1 MLPEMPSTMLGHER
15 PPRRARPDD
24 PGQPGAGDAGRR
36 SDAAR
41 SAARPDTDTGGAVID
56 TPKVRHAILKPADI
70 HSVGPARADTYT
82 TTFADTSGP
91 YDSTYTVTVTDCA
104 CSRDTGTVC
113 PAHTGHTVSD
123 AGSAA
128 LNPDSD
134 PAT

>member
-24 PGQPGAGDAGRR
+24 PGQPGAGDTRGR

-41 SAARPDTDTGGAVID
+41 SAAGAYTDCVC
-56 TPKVRHAILKPADI
+56 
-70 HSVGPARADTYT
+70 DTY
-82 TTFADTSGP
+82 AKCVARCL
-91 YDSTYTVTVTDCA
+91 DSLCCPDCYCQSVAFWDALAYAESYTVTDCA

-113 PAHTGHTVSD
+113 PAHTGYTASD

-128 LNPDSD
+128 HHPDSD